1 MHLKAKRTQV
11 RGEVTRAAIMRAAI
25 KLFAEKGYKGT
36 SVRAIVDKAE
46 TSMGSFYHHFGDKAD
61 LYIQIA
67 DEGSLAVRRF
77 MRDVGDFGSDMSVE
91 ERVWEF
97 FRAYVDAVDKH
108 GAMVLLLISEKET
121 LPPRIKKMVEGEIN
135 LHRRELEQ
143 GLTAG
148 VKAGILAP
156 MDARMAS
163 EVIVG
168 MVIHM
173 VKVYFADP
181 TVRREAVINTLARAT
196 LGIFRSLPERTEEHH
211 VKASVGS

>member
-1 MHLKAKRTQV
+1 MHLKARRTQV

-25 KLFAEKGYKGT
+25 ELFAENGYKGA
-36 SVRAIVDKAE
+36 SVRAIAEKAE
-46 TSMGSFYHHFGDKAD
+46 TSMGSFYHHFSDKAD

-77 MRDVGDFGSDMSVE
+77 MRSVGDFGSGMSVE

-97 FRAYVDAVDKH
+97 FRAYVDAVDRH
-108 GAMVLLLISEKET
+108 SSMVLLLISEKET
-121 LPPRIKKMVEGEIN
+121 LPPRIKKMVEGEIS

-148 VKAGILAP
+148 VEAGSLEP

-196 LGIFRSLPERTEEHH
+196 IGVLRSLPERTT
-211 VKASVGS
+211 

>member
-1 MHLKAKRTQV
+1 
-11 RGEVTRAAIMRAAI
+11 MRAAI
-25 KLFAEKGYKGT
+25 ELFAENGYKGA

-46 TSMGSFYHHFGDKAD
+46 TSMGSFYHHFSDKAD

-97 FRAYVDAVDKH
+97 FRAYVDAADKH
-108 GAMVLLLISEKET
+108 SAMVVLLISEKET

-143 GLTAG
+143 GLTAA
-148 VKAGILAP
+148 VDAGILES

-181 TVRREAVINTLARAT
+181 TVRRKDVINTLARAT
-196 LGIFRSLPERTEEHH
+196 LAILRSMPERTP
-211 VKASVGS
+211 

>member
-1 MHLKAKRTQV
+1 MQLKARRTQV

-25 KLFAEKGYKGT
+25 ELFAENGYKGT
-36 SVRAIVDKAE
+36 SVRAITDKAE

-61 LYIQIA
+61 LYAQIA

-77 MRDVGDFGSDMSVE
+77 MRDVGDFGSQMSVE

-121 LPPRIKKMVEGEIN
+121 LPPNIKKMVEGEIN

-143 GLTAG
+143 GFTAG
-148 VKAGILAP
+148 VEAGILQP
-156 MDARMAS
+156 LDARMAS
-163 EVIVG
+163 EVVVG
-168 MVIHM
+168 MVVHM

-181 TVRREAVINTLARAT
+181 RVRREDVINTLARAT
-196 LGIFRSLPERTEEHH
+196 IGILRSLPEETEEQHA
-211 VKASVGS
+211 KAGVRS

>member
-1 MHLKAKRTQV
+1 MHLKTRKTQV
-11 RGEVTRAAIMRAAI
+11 RGEVTRAAIIRAAI
-25 KLFAEKGYKGT
+25 ELFAENGYKGT
-36 SVRAIVDKAE
+36 SVRAIADKAE

-121 LPPRIKKMVEGEIN
+121 LPPGIKKVVEGEIN

-143 GLTAG
+143 GFTAG
-148 VKAGILAP
+148 VKAGVLEP

-168 MVIHM
+168 MVVHM
-173 VKVYFADP
+173 IKVYFADP
-181 TVRREAVINTLARAT
+181 AVQREAVINTLARAT
-196 LGIFRSLPERTEEHH
+196 IGILRSLPEETEEQHAEAG
-211 VKASVGS
+211 VRS